1 MVGWRATIGLKDI
14 FGLGDMVGSLVG
26 EKVTVG
32 WCVTVGLKEM
42 VGITEIVGSLV
53 GEKVMVRF

>member
-32 WCVTVGLKEM
+32 WCVTVRLG
-42 VGITEIVGSLV
+42 EIVSFGVVLGGLLGV
-53 GEKVMVRF
+53 KLGN